1 MSEYEY
7 SDEEYEYTYSDQ
19 ESQSDGGNDESIEDM
34 ETDSLDYEHDDRGFE
49 VRKDASGIHG
59 MKSVEGIHMMSSKE
73 VMPLMKR
80 RISETTEILNIPT
93 PAAAPLLRN
102 YKWTKEG
109 LFEAYM
115 TDEAKVQSKVGVLA
129 RCTKPKIPPR
139 PNPRCCSICFD
150 DDCAPSDMMSMP
162 CGHEFCRDCWGGF
175 IQDMID
181 DGPTC
186 ILKTCPQSKCREV
199 VTEVEVKDISPQL
212 LPQYESYQLRNF
224 VEGNGASRWCPGP
237 GCDRIAALPNGG
249 ETDIVATC
257 DSCKTQFCLKCGE
270 EPHAPLS
277 CRLLNEWKEKCE
289 DESET
294 ANWVLSN
301 TKPCPKCRSRIEK
314 NQGCNHITCQQ
325 CKHEFCWIC
334 GGDWAEHGANTGGY
348 YNCNKYTEDKK
359 DDDQSDAAR
368 AKRELD
374 CYLHYYKRYVAHHE
388 AQKFAKRSL
397 KETEEKM
404 TLLQESNGNST
415 WTDVEFLN
423 NANELLV
430 ECRRVL
436 KYTYT
441 YSYYMIGGGKTNS
454 SSDSQ
459 ALENTKPKGDEVA
472 TKIREMQKERFE
484 HHQEMLERFTENL
497 HEMTEKKIEEID
509 RVNVVNQTRVV
520 DLFMKN
526 ILRYVEDGMEEN

>member
-1 MSEYEY
+1 MFLTRSVHFAFHLH
-7 SDEEYEYTYSDQ
+7 YT
-19 ESQSDGGNDESIEDM
+19 
-34 ETDSLDYEHDDRGFE
+34 
-49 VRKDASGIHG
+49 
-59 MKSVEGIHMMSSKE
+59 GIHMLSSKE

-80 RISETTEILNIPT
+80 CITETTDVLNVPT
-93 PAAAPLLRN
+93 AAAAPLLRK

-115 TDEAKVQSKVGVLA
+115 TDETKVQTKVGVHA
-129 RCTKPKIPPR
+129 RITKPKHPPKPDTR
-139 PNPRCCSICFD
+139 TCSICFD
-150 DDCAPSDMMSMP
+150 DDCSPSDMMSMP

-175 IQDMID
+175 LQDMMSS
-181 DGPTC
+181 GPTC
-186 ILKTCPQSKCREV
+186 ILKTCPQDKCREI
-199 VTEVEVKDISPQL
+199 VTEVEVKEIVPNL
-212 LPQYESYQLRNF
+212 LSKYESYQLRNF
-224 VEGNGASRWCPGP
+224 VEVNGTSRWCPGP

-249 ETDIVATC
+249 DTDVVARC
-257 DSCKTQFCLKCGE
+257 DSCRTQFCLKCGE

-277 CRLLNEWKEKCE
+277 CRLLMEWKEKCE

-314 NQGCNHITCQQ
+314 NQGCNHMTCQQ

-334 GGDWAEHGANTGGY
+334 TGDWADHGANTGGY

-359 DDDQSDAAR
+359 DDDQSDAAK

-374 CYLHYYKRYVAHHE
+374 CYLHYYKRFVAHQE

-404 TLLQESNGNST
+404 TLLQDSNDNST

-441 YSYYMIGGGKTNS
+441 YSYYMIGGKKAT

-459 ALENTKPKGDEVA
+459 GAENEKPKEDEAA
-472 TKIREMQKERFE
+472 TKIIEMQKDRFE

-497 HEMTEKKIEEID
+497 HEMTEKKIEDID
-509 RVNVVNQTRVV
+509 RVSVVNQVR
-520 DLFMKN
+520 
-526 ILRYVEDGMEEN
+526 LRFCMFLYPNFEPSY